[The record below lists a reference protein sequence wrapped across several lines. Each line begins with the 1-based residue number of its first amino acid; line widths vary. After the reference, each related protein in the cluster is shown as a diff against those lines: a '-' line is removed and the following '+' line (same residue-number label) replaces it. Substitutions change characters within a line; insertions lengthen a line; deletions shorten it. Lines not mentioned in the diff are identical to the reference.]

1 MKTRIISTLA
11 LMAGV
16 LLSGCTREDMPEGGA
31 PGDGNRVVF
40 TLAGITPQQQNG
52 RTRAAGDSGAAK
64 PDASAATDAE
74 KKVTSLLAAAY
85 EKQPSG
91 GMGFYRAFDVTVTD
105 DGCSFD
111 IAKDGRFDLYLVANA
126 DPTLE
131 GAVKAL
137 GAGSPVTDLEELLVE
152 QAPDA
157 DNAFVMTTPEVLK
170 IISYSGEVADCGE
183 VSLRRLSMRID
194 LLNKAEGLT
203 ITKVT
208 FRNRAVKSRLFT
220 PNAML
225 AEPGAVEDK
234 EYPDLN
240 LVGSFD
246 VPAEYKSKIYGYEN
260 LSRRGEATVPTL
272 DIEYTYLDQPYT
284 HTVEFLDR
292 NDPEGLAPLALKRN
306 YLYRITVGRKVEP
319 EFGIEVVDWT
329 NEKSFNVDDITFQA
343 EMNAKLAI
351 NHFAGANVKT
361 IDEAQG
367 TVAFTT
373 ADPNNTSAYV
383 AWNEKWATAVYYN
396 ETDGTYYRVPTRDEM
411 YLLFPDETNHVRF
424 DEAMDGTSEI
434 TETLPEKLFG
444 SKETNGGE
452 GKSWFKNAAVA
463 VTSRADQ
470 PAYPIVYAI
479 RFKGTAQCA
488 AYRYENK
495 NSGDAANGELEIRI
509 KALQANS
516 LLTIGEVADEAYWG
530 NPADGDTDA
539 ENQLVY
545 HIAATG
551 YKQPDSE
558 EITRLGINSFL
569 WTSTETDESNACDA
583 GHNAEIMQLVSSCLK
598 SSAGPLRLVKAS
610 AEEVAEA
617 DQARRNAALK
627 VNMFTPFNAKSV
639 DLGTK
644 KINSF
649 FDKLTVS
656 ADDCP
661 TDSYFTYTEL
671 KDAGLT
677 AADAVLTDGEGNEYR
692 LPTEGELNL
701 LLPMWTEEADRAT
714 VNKEKDGMYYPYWND
729 NSSTNTFP
737 YVTVETPFT
746 ETIYLK
752 NGTDNLPDETH
763 PADPEYTLK
772 GESQLKV
779 GTQTEQIAYPADLV
793 TNVYNIRPVYGLRFK
808 GTNQY
813 AAYRWETCKIASD
826 PLERYLSIRIKA
838 LHPQDN
844 ATTIDDV
851 ADETFWQDG
860 FIEFQ
865 FPASGYYSPEN
876 AGNPTPENITHR
888 GVYGY
893 CWVSSLWT
901 GDSDS
906 GARFLGFYLND
917 AHVGHSVPGSRFP
930 LRLVKVSE

>member
-1 MKTRIISTLA
+1 MQQGDDR
-11 LMAGV
+11 
-16 LLSGCTREDMPEGGA
+16 SGRYGRQPYSHH
-31 PGDGNRVVF
+31 F
-40 TLAGITPQQQNG
+40 TLATPG
-52 RTRAAGDSGAAK
+52 SEGVIYPRSATRATHDAAEYAVRQLTLLVY
-64 PDASAATDAE
+64 DATD
-74 KKVTSLLAAAY
+74 TS
-85 EKQPSG
+85 
-91 GMGFYRAFDVTVTD
+91 
-105 DGCSFD
+105 
-111 IAKDGRFDLYLVANA
+111 
-126 DPTLE
+126 
-131 GAVKAL
+131 
-137 GAGSPVTDLEELLVE
+137 
-152 QAPDA
+152 APKFLRKHD
-157 DNAFVMTTPEVLK
+157 MT
-170 IISYSGEVADCGE
+170 S
-183 VSLRRLSMRID
+183 
-194 LLNKAEGLT
+194 
-203 ITKVT
+203 
-208 FRNRAVKSRLFT
+208 
-220 PNAML
+220 
-225 AEPGAVEDK
+225 
-234 EYPDLN
+234 
-240 LVGSFD
+240 
-246 VPAEYKSKIYGYEN
+246 
-260 LSRRGEATVPTL
+260 
-272 DIEYTYLDQPYT
+272 
-284 HTVEFLDR
+284 
-292 NDPEGLAPLALKRN
+292 
-306 YLYRITVGRKVEP
+306 
-319 EFGIEVVDWT
+319 
-329 NEKSFNVDDITFQA
+329 DITLYDNGNGTYTFSLEA
-343 EMNAKLAI
+343 PISDMNAKRKFVFVV
-351 NHFAGANVKT
+351 N
-361 IDEAQG
+361 D
-367 TVAFTT
+367 
-373 ADPNNTSAYV
+373 D
-383 AWNEKWATAVYYN
+383 
-396 ETDGTYYRVPTRDEM
+396 
-411 YLLFPDETNHVRF
+411 
-424 DEAMDGTSEI
+424 
-434 TETLPEKLFG
+434 
-444 SKETNGGE
+444 
-452 GKSWFKNAAVA
+452 AAVA
-463 VTSRADQ
+463 ATAAGSAEADLHE
-470 PAYPIVYAI
+470 
-479 RFKGTAQCA
+479 TAA
-488 AYRYENK
+488 TV
-495 NSGDAANGELEIRI
+495 EL
-509 KALQANS
+509 
-516 LLTIGEVADEAYWG
+516 
-530 NPADGDTDA
+530 ADGDTADK
-539 ENQLVY
+539 L
-545 HIAATG
+545 
-551 YKQPDSE
+551 
-558 EITRLGINSFL
+558 
-569 WTSTETDESNACDA
+569 
-583 GHNAEIMQLVSSCLK
+583 
-598 SSAGPLRLVKAS
+598 
-610 AEEVAEA
+610 AEA
-617 DQARRNAALK
+617 DAGIAMSGTATADGQNEVITIVPGVKCEVKLTRIVARVDVQNNTPNMTLESAVLVGAATRGYLFAQAPLSAPVADRIVLGSNATVDLTEEHPALKPGEVFAPKTFRKTFYAYERPNTAGDYAAVRITYRVNDSKGTVEVPFIRTEAGGAQTPVDIERNHLYTVVLGNGKPVTTNEVQFTFKVEDWNTVEMPEEIGPGDPLDPKSQQKLNAALK

>member
-1 MKTRIISTLA
+1 MKTRFITALFAAASLLA
-11 LMAGV
+11 
-16 LLSGCTREDMPEGGA
+16 GCSKETTG
-31 PGDGNRVVF
+31 PGDTDDSRIPITF
-40 TLAGITPQQQNG
+40 TLATPG
-52 RTRAAGDSGAAK
+52 SEGVIYPRSATRATHDAAEYAVRQLTLLVY
-64 PDASAATDAE
+64 DATD
-74 KKVTSLLAAAY
+74 TS
-85 EKQPSG
+85 
-91 GMGFYRAFDVTVTD
+91 
-105 DGCSFD
+105 
-111 IAKDGRFDLYLVANA
+111 
-126 DPTLE
+126 
-131 GAVKAL
+131 
-137 GAGSPVTDLEELLVE
+137 
-152 QAPDA
+152 APKFLRKHD
-157 DNAFVMTTPEVLK
+157 MT
-170 IISYSGEVADCGE
+170 S
-183 VSLRRLSMRID
+183 
-194 LLNKAEGLT
+194 
-203 ITKVT
+203 
-208 FRNRAVKSRLFT
+208 
-220 PNAML
+220 
-225 AEPGAVEDK
+225 
-234 EYPDLN
+234 
-240 LVGSFD
+240 
-246 VPAEYKSKIYGYEN
+246 
-260 LSRRGEATVPTL
+260 
-272 DIEYTYLDQPYT
+272 
-284 HTVEFLDR
+284 
-292 NDPEGLAPLALKRN
+292 
-306 YLYRITVGRKVEP
+306 
-319 EFGIEVVDWT
+319 
-329 NEKSFNVDDITFQA
+329 DITLYDNGNGTYTFSLEA
-343 EMNAKLAI
+343 PISDMNAKRKFVFVV
-351 NHFAGANVKT
+351 N
-361 IDEAQG
+361 D
-367 TVAFTT
+367 
-373 ADPNNTSAYV
+373 D
-383 AWNEKWATAVYYN
+383 
-396 ETDGTYYRVPTRDEM
+396 
-411 YLLFPDETNHVRF
+411 
-424 DEAMDGTSEI
+424 
-434 TETLPEKLFG
+434 
-444 SKETNGGE
+444 
-452 GKSWFKNAAVA
+452 AAVA
-463 VTSRADQ
+463 ATAAGSAEADLHE
-470 PAYPIVYAI
+470 
-479 RFKGTAQCA
+479 TAA
-488 AYRYENK
+488 TV
-495 NSGDAANGELEIRI
+495 EL
-509 KALQANS
+509 
-516 LLTIGEVADEAYWG
+516 
-530 NPADGDTDA
+530 ADGDTADK
-539 ENQLVY
+539 L
-545 HIAATG
+545 
-551 YKQPDSE
+551 
-558 EITRLGINSFL
+558 
-569 WTSTETDESNACDA
+569 
-583 GHNAEIMQLVSSCLK
+583 
-598 SSAGPLRLVKAS
+598 
-610 AEEVAEA
+610 AEA
-617 DQARRNAALK
+617 DAGIAMSGTATADGQNEVITIVPGVKCEVKLTRIVARVDVQNNTPNMTLESAVLVGAATRGYLFAQAPLSAPVADRIVLGSNATVDLTEEHPALKPGEVFAPKTFRKTFYAYERPNTAGDYAAVRITYRVNDSKGTVEVPFIRTEAGGAQTPVDIERNHLYTVVLGNGKPVTTNEVQFTFKVEDWNTVEMPEEIGPGDPLDPKSQQKLNAALK
-627 VNMFTPFNAKSV
+627 VNMFTTFNAKSV

>member
-1 MKTRIISTLA
+1 MKTRFITALFAAASLLA
-11 LMAGV
+11 
-16 LLSGCTREDMPEGGA
+16 GCSKETTD
-31 PGDGNRVVF
+31 PGDTDDSRIPITF
-40 TLAGITPQQQNG
+40 TLATPG
-52 RTRAAGDSGAAK
+52 SEGVIYPRSATRATHDAAEYAVRQLTLLVY
-64 PDASAATDAE
+64 DATD
-74 KKVTSLLAAAY
+74 TS
-85 EKQPSG
+85 
-91 GMGFYRAFDVTVTD
+91 
-105 DGCSFD
+105 
-111 IAKDGRFDLYLVANA
+111 
-126 DPTLE
+126 
-131 GAVKAL
+131 
-137 GAGSPVTDLEELLVE
+137 
-152 QAPDA
+152 APKFLRKHD
-157 DNAFVMTTPEVLK
+157 MT
-170 IISYSGEVADCGE
+170 S
-183 VSLRRLSMRID
+183 
-194 LLNKAEGLT
+194 
-203 ITKVT
+203 
-208 FRNRAVKSRLFT
+208 
-220 PNAML
+220 
-225 AEPGAVEDK
+225 
-234 EYPDLN
+234 
-240 LVGSFD
+240 
-246 VPAEYKSKIYGYEN
+246 
-260 LSRRGEATVPTL
+260 
-272 DIEYTYLDQPYT
+272 
-284 HTVEFLDR
+284 
-292 NDPEGLAPLALKRN
+292 
-306 YLYRITVGRKVEP
+306 
-319 EFGIEVVDWT
+319 
-329 NEKSFNVDDITFQA
+329 DITLYDNGNGTYTFSLEA
-343 EMNAKLAI
+343 PISDMNAKRKFVFVV
-351 NHFAGANVKT
+351 N
-361 IDEAQG
+361 D
-367 TVAFTT
+367 
-373 ADPNNTSAYV
+373 D
-383 AWNEKWATAVYYN
+383 
-396 ETDGTYYRVPTRDEM
+396 
-411 YLLFPDETNHVRF
+411 
-424 DEAMDGTSEI
+424 
-434 TETLPEKLFG
+434 
-444 SKETNGGE
+444 
-452 GKSWFKNAAVA
+452 AAVA
-463 VTSRADQ
+463 ATAAGSAEADLHE
-470 PAYPIVYAI
+470 
-479 RFKGTAQCA
+479 TAA
-488 AYRYENK
+488 TV
-495 NSGDAANGELEIRI
+495 EL
-509 KALQANS
+509 
-516 LLTIGEVADEAYWG
+516 
-530 NPADGDTDA
+530 ADGDTADK
-539 ENQLVY
+539 L
-545 HIAATG
+545 
-551 YKQPDSE
+551 
-558 EITRLGINSFL
+558 
-569 WTSTETDESNACDA
+569 
-583 GHNAEIMQLVSSCLK
+583 
-598 SSAGPLRLVKAS
+598 
-610 AEEVAEA
+610 AEA
-617 DQARRNAALK
+617 DAGIAMSGTATADGQNEVITIVPGVKCEVKLTRIVARVDVQNNTPNMTLESAVLVGAATRGYLFAQAPLSAPVADRIVLGSNATVDLTEEHPALKPGEVFAPKTFRKTFYAYERPNTAGDYAAVRITYRVNDSKGTVEVPFIRTEAGGAQTPVDIERNHLYTVVLGNGKPVTTNEVQFTFKVEDWNTVEMPEEIGPGDPLDPKSQQKLNAALK

>member
-1 MKTRIISTLA
+1 MKTRFITALFAAASLLA
-11 LMAGV
+11 
-16 LLSGCTREDMPEGGA
+16 GCSKETTG
-31 PGDGNRVVF
+31 PGDTDDSRIPITF
-40 TLAGITPQQQNG
+40 TLATPG
-52 RTRAAGDSGAAK
+52 SEGVIYPRSATRATHDAAEYAVRQLTLLVY
-64 PDASAATDAE
+64 DATD
-74 KKVTSLLAAAY
+74 TS
-85 EKQPSG
+85 
-91 GMGFYRAFDVTVTD
+91 
-105 DGCSFD
+105 
-111 IAKDGRFDLYLVANA
+111 
-126 DPTLE
+126 
-131 GAVKAL
+131 
-137 GAGSPVTDLEELLVE
+137 
-152 QAPDA
+152 APKFLRKHD
-157 DNAFVMTTPEVLK
+157 MT
-170 IISYSGEVADCGE
+170 S
-183 VSLRRLSMRID
+183 
-194 LLNKAEGLT
+194 
-203 ITKVT
+203 
-208 FRNRAVKSRLFT
+208 
-220 PNAML
+220 
-225 AEPGAVEDK
+225 
-234 EYPDLN
+234 
-240 LVGSFD
+240 
-246 VPAEYKSKIYGYEN
+246 
-260 LSRRGEATVPTL
+260 
-272 DIEYTYLDQPYT
+272 
-284 HTVEFLDR
+284 
-292 NDPEGLAPLALKRN
+292 
-306 YLYRITVGRKVEP
+306 
-319 EFGIEVVDWT
+319 
-329 NEKSFNVDDITFQA
+329 DITLYDNGNGTYTFSLEA
-343 EMNAKLAI
+343 PISDMNAKRKFVFVV
-351 NHFAGANVKT
+351 N
-361 IDEAQG
+361 D
-367 TVAFTT
+367 
-373 ADPNNTSAYV
+373 D
-383 AWNEKWATAVYYN
+383 
-396 ETDGTYYRVPTRDEM
+396 
-411 YLLFPDETNHVRF
+411 
-424 DEAMDGTSEI
+424 
-434 TETLPEKLFG
+434 
-444 SKETNGGE
+444 
-452 GKSWFKNAAVA
+452 AAVA
-463 VTSRADQ
+463 ATAAGSAEADLHE
-470 PAYPIVYAI
+470 
-479 RFKGTAQCA
+479 TAA
-488 AYRYENK
+488 TV
-495 NSGDAANGELEIRI
+495 EL
-509 KALQANS
+509 
-516 LLTIGEVADEAYWG
+516 
-530 NPADGDTDA
+530 ADGDTADK
-539 ENQLVY
+539 L
-545 HIAATG
+545 
-551 YKQPDSE
+551 
-558 EITRLGINSFL
+558 
-569 WTSTETDESNACDA
+569 
-583 GHNAEIMQLVSSCLK
+583 
-598 SSAGPLRLVKAS
+598 
-610 AEEVAEA
+610 AEA
-617 DQARRNAALK
+617 DAGIAMSGTATADGQNEVITIVPGVKCEVKLTRIVARVDVQNNTPNMTLESAVLVGAATRGYLFAQAPLSAPVADRIVLGSNATVDLTEEHPALKPGEVFAPKTFRKTFYAYERPNTAGDYAAVRITYRVNDSKGTVEVPFIRTEAGGAQTPVDIERNHLYTVVLGNGKPVTTNEVQFTFKVEDWNTVEMPEEIGPGDPLDPKSQQKLNAALK

-661 TDSYFTYTEL
+661 TDSYFTYTVL

>member
-1 MKTRIISTLA
+1 MKTRFITALFAAASLLA
-11 LMAGV
+11 
-16 LLSGCTREDMPEGGA
+16 GCSKETTG
-31 PGDGNRVVF
+31 PGDTDDSRIPITF
-40 TLAGITPQQQNG
+40 TLATPG
-52 RTRAAGDSGAAK
+52 SEGVIYPRSATRATHDAAEYAVRQLTLLVY
-64 PDASAATDAE
+64 DATD
-74 KKVTSLLAAAY
+74 TS
-85 EKQPSG
+85 
-91 GMGFYRAFDVTVTD
+91 
-105 DGCSFD
+105 
-111 IAKDGRFDLYLVANA
+111 
-126 DPTLE
+126 
-131 GAVKAL
+131 
-137 GAGSPVTDLEELLVE
+137 
-152 QAPDA
+152 APKFLRKHD
-157 DNAFVMTTPEVLK
+157 MT
-170 IISYSGEVADCGE
+170 S
-183 VSLRRLSMRID
+183 
-194 LLNKAEGLT
+194 
-203 ITKVT
+203 
-208 FRNRAVKSRLFT
+208 
-220 PNAML
+220 
-225 AEPGAVEDK
+225 
-234 EYPDLN
+234 
-240 LVGSFD
+240 
-246 VPAEYKSKIYGYEN
+246 
-260 LSRRGEATVPTL
+260 
-272 DIEYTYLDQPYT
+272 
-284 HTVEFLDR
+284 
-292 NDPEGLAPLALKRN
+292 
-306 YLYRITVGRKVEP
+306 
-319 EFGIEVVDWT
+319 
-329 NEKSFNVDDITFQA
+329 DITLYDNGNGTYTFSLEA
-343 EMNAKLAI
+343 PISDMNAKRKFVFVV
-351 NHFAGANVKT
+351 N
-361 IDEAQG
+361 D
-367 TVAFTT
+367 
-373 ADPNNTSAYV
+373 D
-383 AWNEKWATAVYYN
+383 
-396 ETDGTYYRVPTRDEM
+396 
-411 YLLFPDETNHVRF
+411 
-424 DEAMDGTSEI
+424 
-434 TETLPEKLFG
+434 
-444 SKETNGGE
+444 
-452 GKSWFKNAAVA
+452 AAVA
-463 VTSRADQ
+463 ATAAGSAEADLHE
-470 PAYPIVYAI
+470 
-479 RFKGTAQCA
+479 TAA
-488 AYRYENK
+488 TV
-495 NSGDAANGELEIRI
+495 EL
-509 KALQANS
+509 
-516 LLTIGEVADEAYWG
+516 
-530 NPADGDTDA
+530 ADGDTADK
-539 ENQLVY
+539 L
-545 HIAATG
+545 
-551 YKQPDSE
+551 
-558 EITRLGINSFL
+558 
-569 WTSTETDESNACDA
+569 
-583 GHNAEIMQLVSSCLK
+583 
-598 SSAGPLRLVKAS
+598 
-610 AEEVAEA
+610 AEA
-617 DQARRNAALK
+617 DAGIAMSGTATADGQNEVITIVPGVKCEVKLTRIVARVDVQNNTPNMTLESAVLVGAATRGYLFAQAPLSAPVADRIVLGSNATVDLTEEHPALKPGEVFAPKTFRKTFYAYERPNTAGDYAAVRITYRVNDSKGTVEVPFIRTEVGGAQTPVDIERNHLYTVVLGNGKPVTTNEVQFTFKVEDWNTVEMPEEIGPGDPLDPESQQKLNAALK

-677 AADAVLTDGEGNEYR
+677 AADAVLTDGEGNQYR

>member
-1 MKTRIISTLA
+1 MKTRFITALFAAASLLA
-11 LMAGV
+11 
-16 LLSGCTREDMPEGGA
+16 GCSKETTG
-31 PGDGNRVVF
+31 PGDTDDSRIPITF
-40 TLAGITPQQQNG
+40 TLATPG
-52 RTRAAGDSGAAK
+52 SEGVIYPRSATRATHDAAEYAVRQLTLLVY
-64 PDASAATDAE
+64 DATD
-74 KKVTSLLAAAY
+74 TS
-85 EKQPSG
+85 
-91 GMGFYRAFDVTVTD
+91 
-105 DGCSFD
+105 
-111 IAKDGRFDLYLVANA
+111 
-126 DPTLE
+126 
-131 GAVKAL
+131 
-137 GAGSPVTDLEELLVE
+137 
-152 QAPDA
+152 APKFLRKHD
-157 DNAFVMTTPEVLK
+157 MT
-170 IISYSGEVADCGE
+170 S
-183 VSLRRLSMRID
+183 
-194 LLNKAEGLT
+194 
-203 ITKVT
+203 
-208 FRNRAVKSRLFT
+208 
-220 PNAML
+220 
-225 AEPGAVEDK
+225 
-234 EYPDLN
+234 
-240 LVGSFD
+240 
-246 VPAEYKSKIYGYEN
+246 
-260 LSRRGEATVPTL
+260 
-272 DIEYTYLDQPYT
+272 
-284 HTVEFLDR
+284 
-292 NDPEGLAPLALKRN
+292 
-306 YLYRITVGRKVEP
+306 
-319 EFGIEVVDWT
+319 
-329 NEKSFNVDDITFQA
+329 DITLYDNGNGTYTFSLEA
-343 EMNAKLAI
+343 PISDMNAKRKFVFVV
-351 NHFAGANVKT
+351 N
-361 IDEAQG
+361 D
-367 TVAFTT
+367 
-373 ADPNNTSAYV
+373 D
-383 AWNEKWATAVYYN
+383 
-396 ETDGTYYRVPTRDEM
+396 
-411 YLLFPDETNHVRF
+411 
-424 DEAMDGTSEI
+424 
-434 TETLPEKLFG
+434 
-444 SKETNGGE
+444 
-452 GKSWFKNAAVA
+452 AAVA
-463 VTSRADQ
+463 ATAAGSAEADLHE
-470 PAYPIVYAI
+470 
-479 RFKGTAQCA
+479 TAA
-488 AYRYENK
+488 TV
-495 NSGDAANGELEIRI
+495 EL
-509 KALQANS
+509 
-516 LLTIGEVADEAYWG
+516 
-530 NPADGDTDA
+530 ADGDTADK
-539 ENQLVY
+539 L
-545 HIAATG
+545 
-551 YKQPDSE
+551 
-558 EITRLGINSFL
+558 
-569 WTSTETDESNACDA
+569 
-583 GHNAEIMQLVSSCLK
+583 
-598 SSAGPLRLVKAS
+598 
-610 AEEVAEA
+610 AEA
-617 DQARRNAALK
+617 DAGIAMSGTATADGQNEVITIVPGVKCEVKLTRIVARVDVQNNTPNMTLESAVLVGAATRGYLFAQAPLSAPVADRIVLGSNATVDLTEEHPALKPGEVFAPKTFRKTFYAYERPNTAGDYAAVRITYRVNDSKGTVEVPFIRTEAGGAQTPVDIERNHLYTVVLGNGKPVTTNEVQFTFKVEDWNTVEMPEEIGPGDPLDPKSQQKLNAALK

-888 GVYGY
+888 GGYGY

>member
-1 MKTRIISTLA
+1 MKTRFITALFAAASLLA
-11 LMAGV
+11 
-16 LLSGCTREDMPEGGA
+16 GCSKETTG
-31 PGDGNRVVF
+31 PGDTDDSRIPITF
-40 TLAGITPQQQNG
+40 TLATPG
-52 RTRAAGDSGAAK
+52 SEGVIYPRSATRATHDAAEYAVRQLTLLVY
-64 PDASAATDAE
+64 DATD
-74 KKVTSLLAAAY
+74 TS
-85 EKQPSG
+85 
-91 GMGFYRAFDVTVTD
+91 
-105 DGCSFD
+105 
-111 IAKDGRFDLYLVANA
+111 
-126 DPTLE
+126 
-131 GAVKAL
+131 
-137 GAGSPVTDLEELLVE
+137 
-152 QAPDA
+152 APKFLRKHD
-157 DNAFVMTTPEVLK
+157 MT
-170 IISYSGEVADCGE
+170 S
-183 VSLRRLSMRID
+183 
-194 LLNKAEGLT
+194 
-203 ITKVT
+203 
-208 FRNRAVKSRLFT
+208 
-220 PNAML
+220 
-225 AEPGAVEDK
+225 
-234 EYPDLN
+234 
-240 LVGSFD
+240 
-246 VPAEYKSKIYGYEN
+246 
-260 LSRRGEATVPTL
+260 
-272 DIEYTYLDQPYT
+272 
-284 HTVEFLDR
+284 
-292 NDPEGLAPLALKRN
+292 
-306 YLYRITVGRKVEP
+306 
-319 EFGIEVVDWT
+319 
-329 NEKSFNVDDITFQA
+329 DITLYDNGNGTYTFSLEA
-343 EMNAKLAI
+343 PISDMNAKRKFVFVV
-351 NHFAGANVKT
+351 N
-361 IDEAQG
+361 D
-367 TVAFTT
+367 
-373 ADPNNTSAYV
+373 D
-383 AWNEKWATAVYYN
+383 
-396 ETDGTYYRVPTRDEM
+396 
-411 YLLFPDETNHVRF
+411 
-424 DEAMDGTSEI
+424 
-434 TETLPEKLFG
+434 
-444 SKETNGGE
+444 
-452 GKSWFKNAAVA
+452 AAVA
-463 VTSRADQ
+463 ATAAGSAEADLHE
-470 PAYPIVYAI
+470 
-479 RFKGTAQCA
+479 TAA
-488 AYRYENK
+488 TV
-495 NSGDAANGELEIRI
+495 EL
-509 KALQANS
+509 
-516 LLTIGEVADEAYWG
+516 
-530 NPADGDTDA
+530 ADGDTADK
-539 ENQLVY
+539 L
-545 HIAATG
+545 
-551 YKQPDSE
+551 
-558 EITRLGINSFL
+558 
-569 WTSTETDESNACDA
+569 
-583 GHNAEIMQLVSSCLK
+583 
-598 SSAGPLRLVKAS
+598 
-610 AEEVAEA
+610 AEA
-617 DQARRNAALK
+617 DAGIAMSGTATADGQNEVITIVPGVKCEVKLTRIVARVDVQNNTPNMTLESAVLVGAATRGYLFAQAPLSAPVADRIVLGSNATVDLTEEHPALKPGEVFAPKTFRKTFYAYERPNTAGDYAAVRITYRVNDSKGTVEVPFIRTEAGGAQTPVDIERNHLYTVVLGNGKPVTTNEVQFTFKVEDWNTVEMPEEIGPGDPLDPKSQQKLNAALK

-779 GTQTEQIAYPADLV
+779 GTQTEQIAYPADLE

>member
-1 MKTRIISTLA
+1 MKTRFITALFAAASLLA
-11 LMAGV
+11 
-16 LLSGCTREDMPEGGA
+16 GCSKETTG
-31 PGDGNRVVF
+31 PGDTDDSRIPITF
-40 TLAGITPQQQNG
+40 TLATPG
-52 RTRAAGDSGAAK
+52 SEGVIYPRSATRATHDAAEYAVRQLTLLVY
-64 PDASAATDAE
+64 DATD
-74 KKVTSLLAAAY
+74 TS
-85 EKQPSG
+85 
-91 GMGFYRAFDVTVTD
+91 
-105 DGCSFD
+105 
-111 IAKDGRFDLYLVANA
+111 
-126 DPTLE
+126 
-131 GAVKAL
+131 
-137 GAGSPVTDLEELLVE
+137 
-152 QAPDA
+152 APKFLRKHD
-157 DNAFVMTTPEVLK
+157 MT
-170 IISYSGEVADCGE
+170 S
-183 VSLRRLSMRID
+183 
-194 LLNKAEGLT
+194 
-203 ITKVT
+203 
-208 FRNRAVKSRLFT
+208 
-220 PNAML
+220 
-225 AEPGAVEDK
+225 
-234 EYPDLN
+234 
-240 LVGSFD
+240 
-246 VPAEYKSKIYGYEN
+246 
-260 LSRRGEATVPTL
+260 
-272 DIEYTYLDQPYT
+272 
-284 HTVEFLDR
+284 
-292 NDPEGLAPLALKRN
+292 
-306 YLYRITVGRKVEP
+306 
-319 EFGIEVVDWT
+319 
-329 NEKSFNVDDITFQA
+329 DITLYDNGNGTYTFSLEA
-343 EMNAKLAI
+343 PISDMNAKRKFVFVV
-351 NHFAGANVKT
+351 N
-361 IDEAQG
+361 D
-367 TVAFTT
+367 
-373 ADPNNTSAYV
+373 D
-383 AWNEKWATAVYYN
+383 
-396 ETDGTYYRVPTRDEM
+396 
-411 YLLFPDETNHVRF
+411 
-424 DEAMDGTSEI
+424 
-434 TETLPEKLFG
+434 
-444 SKETNGGE
+444 
-452 GKSWFKNAAVA
+452 AAVA
-463 VTSRADQ
+463 ATAAGSAEADLHE
-470 PAYPIVYAI
+470 
-479 RFKGTAQCA
+479 TAA
-488 AYRYENK
+488 TV
-495 NSGDAANGELEIRI
+495 EL
-509 KALQANS
+509 
-516 LLTIGEVADEAYWG
+516 
-530 NPADGDTDA
+530 ADGDTADK
-539 ENQLVY
+539 L
-545 HIAATG
+545 
-551 YKQPDSE
+551 
-558 EITRLGINSFL
+558 
-569 WTSTETDESNACDA
+569 
-583 GHNAEIMQLVSSCLK
+583 
-598 SSAGPLRLVKAS
+598 
-610 AEEVAEA
+610 AEA
-617 DQARRNAALK
+617 DAGIAMSGTATADGQNEVITIVPGVKCEVKLTRIVARVDVQNNTPNMTLESAVLVGAATRGYLFAQAPLSAPVADRIVLGSNATVDRTEEHPALKPGEVFAPKTFRKTFYAYERPNTAGDYAAVRITYRVNDSKGTVEVPFIRTEAGGAQTPVDIERNHLYTVVLGNGKPVTTNEVQFTFKVEDWNTVEMPEEIGPGDPLDPKSQQKLNAALK

>member
-1 MKTRIISTLA
+1 MKTRFITALFAAASLLA
-11 LMAGV
+11 
-16 LLSGCTREDMPEGGA
+16 GCSKETTG
-31 PGDGNRVVF
+31 PGDTDDSRIPITF
-40 TLAGITPQQQNG
+40 TLATPG
-52 RTRAAGDSGAAK
+52 SEGVIYPRSATRATHDAAEYAVRQLTLLVY
-64 PDASAATDAE
+64 DATD
-74 KKVTSLLAAAY
+74 TS
-85 EKQPSG
+85 
-91 GMGFYRAFDVTVTD
+91 
-105 DGCSFD
+105 
-111 IAKDGRFDLYLVANA
+111 
-126 DPTLE
+126 
-131 GAVKAL
+131 
-137 GAGSPVTDLEELLVE
+137 
-152 QAPDA
+152 APKFLRKHD
-157 DNAFVMTTPEVLK
+157 MT
-170 IISYSGEVADCGE
+170 S
-183 VSLRRLSMRID
+183 
-194 LLNKAEGLT
+194 
-203 ITKVT
+203 
-208 FRNRAVKSRLFT
+208 
-220 PNAML
+220 
-225 AEPGAVEDK
+225 
-234 EYPDLN
+234 
-240 LVGSFD
+240 
-246 VPAEYKSKIYGYEN
+246 
-260 LSRRGEATVPTL
+260 
-272 DIEYTYLDQPYT
+272 
-284 HTVEFLDR
+284 
-292 NDPEGLAPLALKRN
+292 
-306 YLYRITVGRKVEP
+306 
-319 EFGIEVVDWT
+319 
-329 NEKSFNVDDITFQA
+329 DITLYDNGNGTYTFSLEA
-343 EMNAKLAI
+343 PISDMNAKRKFVFVV
-351 NHFAGANVKT
+351 N
-361 IDEAQG
+361 D
-367 TVAFTT
+367 
-373 ADPNNTSAYV
+373 D
-383 AWNEKWATAVYYN
+383 
-396 ETDGTYYRVPTRDEM
+396 
-411 YLLFPDETNHVRF
+411 
-424 DEAMDGTSEI
+424 
-434 TETLPEKLFG
+434 
-444 SKETNGGE
+444 
-452 GKSWFKNAAVA
+452 AAVA
-463 VTSRADQ
+463 A
-470 PAYPIVYAI
+470 
-479 RFKGTAQCA
+479 TAA
-488 AYRYENK
+488 G
-495 NSGDAANGELEIRI
+495 SGEGDLHQTAPRVEL
-509 KALQANS
+509 
-516 LLTIGEVADEAYWG
+516 
-530 NPADGDTDA
+530 ADGDTADK
-539 ENQLVY
+539 L
-545 HIAATG
+545 
-551 YKQPDSE
+551 
-558 EITRLGINSFL
+558 
-569 WTSTETDESNACDA
+569 
-583 GHNAEIMQLVSSCLK
+583 
-598 SSAGPLRLVKAS
+598 
-610 AEEVAEA
+610 AEA
-617 DQARRNAALK
+617 DAGIAMSGTATADGQNQVITIVPGVKCEVKLTRIVARVDVQNNTPNMTLESAVLVGAATRGYLFAQAPLSAPVADRIVLGSNATVDLTEEHPALKPGEVFTPKTFRKTFYAYERPNTAGDYAAVRITYRVNDSKGTVEVPFIRTEVGGAQTPVDIERNHLYTVVLGNGKPVTTNEVQFTFKVEDWNTVEMPEEIGPGDPLDPESQQKLNAALK

-639 DLGTK
+639 DLGAK

-649 FDKLTVS
+649 FDELAVS

-677 AADAVLTDGEGNEYR
+677 AADAVLTDGEGNQYR

-752 NGTDNLPDETH
+752 NGMDNLPDETH

>member
-1 MKTRIISTLA
+1 MKTRFITALFAAASLLA
-11 LMAGV
+11 
-16 LLSGCTREDMPEGGA
+16 GCSKETTG
-31 PGDGNRVVF
+31 PGDTDDSRIPITF
-40 TLAGITPQQQNG
+40 TLATPG
-52 RTRAAGDSGAAK
+52 SEGVIYPRSATRATHDAAEYAVRQLTLLVY
-64 PDASAATDAE
+64 DATD
-74 KKVTSLLAAAY
+74 TS
-85 EKQPSG
+85 
-91 GMGFYRAFDVTVTD
+91 
-105 DGCSFD
+105 
-111 IAKDGRFDLYLVANA
+111 
-126 DPTLE
+126 
-131 GAVKAL
+131 
-137 GAGSPVTDLEELLVE
+137 
-152 QAPDA
+152 APKFLRKHD
-157 DNAFVMTTPEVLK
+157 MT
-170 IISYSGEVADCGE
+170 S
-183 VSLRRLSMRID
+183 
-194 LLNKAEGLT
+194 
-203 ITKVT
+203 
-208 FRNRAVKSRLFT
+208 
-220 PNAML
+220 
-225 AEPGAVEDK
+225 
-234 EYPDLN
+234 
-240 LVGSFD
+240 
-246 VPAEYKSKIYGYEN
+246 
-260 LSRRGEATVPTL
+260 
-272 DIEYTYLDQPYT
+272 
-284 HTVEFLDR
+284 
-292 NDPEGLAPLALKRN
+292 
-306 YLYRITVGRKVEP
+306 
-319 EFGIEVVDWT
+319 
-329 NEKSFNVDDITFQA
+329 DITLYDNGNGTYTFSLEA
-343 EMNAKLAI
+343 PISDMNAKRKFVFVV
-351 NHFAGANVKT
+351 N
-361 IDEAQG
+361 D
-367 TVAFTT
+367 
-373 ADPNNTSAYV
+373 D
-383 AWNEKWATAVYYN
+383 
-396 ETDGTYYRVPTRDEM
+396 
-411 YLLFPDETNHVRF
+411 
-424 DEAMDGTSEI
+424 
-434 TETLPEKLFG
+434 
-444 SKETNGGE
+444 
-452 GKSWFKNAAVA
+452 AAVA
-463 VTSRADQ
+463 ATAAGSAEADLHE
-470 PAYPIVYAI
+470 
-479 RFKGTAQCA
+479 TAA
-488 AYRYENK
+488 TV
-495 NSGDAANGELEIRI
+495 EL
-509 KALQANS
+509 
-516 LLTIGEVADEAYWG
+516 
-530 NPADGDTDA
+530 ADGDTADK
-539 ENQLVY
+539 L
-545 HIAATG
+545 
-551 YKQPDSE
+551 
-558 EITRLGINSFL
+558 
-569 WTSTETDESNACDA
+569 
-583 GHNAEIMQLVSSCLK
+583 
-598 SSAGPLRLVKAS
+598 
-610 AEEVAEA
+610 AEA
-617 DQARRNAALK
+617 DAGIAMSGTATADGQNEVITIVPGVKCEVKLTRIVARVDVQNNTPNMTLESAVLVGAATRGYLFAQAPLSAPVADRIVLGSNATVDLTEEHPALKPGEVFAPMTFRKTFYAYERPNTAGDYAAVRITYRVNDSKGTVEVPFIRTEAGGAQTPVDIERNHLYTVVLGNGKPVTTNEVQFTFKVEDWNTVEMPEEIGPGDPLDPKSQQKLNAALK

>member
-1 MKTRIISTLA
+1 MKTRFITALFAAASLLA
-11 LMAGV
+11 
-16 LLSGCTREDMPEGGA
+16 GCSKETTG
-31 PGDGNRVVF
+31 PGDTDDSRIPITF
-40 TLAGITPQQQNG
+40 TLATPG
-52 RTRAAGDSGAAK
+52 SEGVIYPRSATRATHDAAE
-64 PDASAATDAE
+64 SAVRQLTLLVYDATD
-74 KKVTSLLAAAY
+74 TS
-85 EKQPSG
+85 
-91 GMGFYRAFDVTVTD
+91 
-105 DGCSFD
+105 
-111 IAKDGRFDLYLVANA
+111 
-126 DPTLE
+126 
-131 GAVKAL
+131 
-137 GAGSPVTDLEELLVE
+137 
-152 QAPDA
+152 APKFLRKHD
-157 DNAFVMTTPEVLK
+157 MT
-170 IISYSGEVADCGE
+170 S
-183 VSLRRLSMRID
+183 
-194 LLNKAEGLT
+194 
-203 ITKVT
+203 
-208 FRNRAVKSRLFT
+208 
-220 PNAML
+220 
-225 AEPGAVEDK
+225 
-234 EYPDLN
+234 
-240 LVGSFD
+240 
-246 VPAEYKSKIYGYEN
+246 
-260 LSRRGEATVPTL
+260 
-272 DIEYTYLDQPYT
+272 
-284 HTVEFLDR
+284 
-292 NDPEGLAPLALKRN
+292 
-306 YLYRITVGRKVEP
+306 
-319 EFGIEVVDWT
+319 
-329 NEKSFNVDDITFQA
+329 DITLYDNGNGTYTFSLEA
-343 EMNAKLAI
+343 PISDMNAKRKFVFVV
-351 NHFAGANVKT
+351 N
-361 IDEAQG
+361 D
-367 TVAFTT
+367 
-373 ADPNNTSAYV
+373 D
-383 AWNEKWATAVYYN
+383 
-396 ETDGTYYRVPTRDEM
+396 
-411 YLLFPDETNHVRF
+411 
-424 DEAMDGTSEI
+424 
-434 TETLPEKLFG
+434 
-444 SKETNGGE
+444 
-452 GKSWFKNAAVA
+452 AAVA
-463 VTSRADQ
+463 ATAAGSAEADLHE
-470 PAYPIVYAI
+470 
-479 RFKGTAQCA
+479 TAA
-488 AYRYENK
+488 TV
-495 NSGDAANGELEIRI
+495 EL
-509 KALQANS
+509 
-516 LLTIGEVADEAYWG
+516 
-530 NPADGDTDA
+530 ADGDPADK
-539 ENQLVY
+539 L
-545 HIAATG
+545 
-551 YKQPDSE
+551 
-558 EITRLGINSFL
+558 
-569 WTSTETDESNACDA
+569 
-583 GHNAEIMQLVSSCLK
+583 
-598 SSAGPLRLVKAS
+598 
-610 AEEVAEA
+610 AEA
-617 DQARRNAALK
+617 DAGIAMSGTATADGQNEVITIVPGVKCEVKLTRIIARVDVQNNTPNMTLESAVLVGAATRGYLFAQAPLSAPVADRIVLGSNATVDLTEEHPALKPGEVFAPKTFRKTFYAYERPNTAGDYAAVRITYRVNDSKGTVEVPFIRTEAGGAQTPVDIERNHLYTVVLGNGKPVTTNEVQFTFKVEDWNTVEMPEEIGPGDPLDPKSQQKLNAALK

>member
-1 MKTRIISTLA
+1 MKTRFITALFAAASLLA
-11 LMAGV
+11 
-16 LLSGCTREDMPEGGA
+16 GCSKETTG
-31 PGDGNRVVF
+31 PGDTDDSRIPITF
-40 TLAGITPQQQNG
+40 TLATPG
-52 RTRAAGDSGAAK
+52 SEGVIYPRSATRATHDAAEYAVRQLTLLVY
-64 PDASAATDAE
+64 DATD
-74 KKVTSLLAAAY
+74 TS
-85 EKQPSG
+85 
-91 GMGFYRAFDVTVTD
+91 
-105 DGCSFD
+105 
-111 IAKDGRFDLYLVANA
+111 
-126 DPTLE
+126 
-131 GAVKAL
+131 
-137 GAGSPVTDLEELLVE
+137 
-152 QAPDA
+152 APKFLRKHD
-157 DNAFVMTTPEVLK
+157 MT
-170 IISYSGEVADCGE
+170 S
-183 VSLRRLSMRID
+183 
-194 LLNKAEGLT
+194 
-203 ITKVT
+203 
-208 FRNRAVKSRLFT
+208 
-220 PNAML
+220 
-225 AEPGAVEDK
+225 
-234 EYPDLN
+234 
-240 LVGSFD
+240 
-246 VPAEYKSKIYGYEN
+246 
-260 LSRRGEATVPTL
+260 
-272 DIEYTYLDQPYT
+272 
-284 HTVEFLDR
+284 
-292 NDPEGLAPLALKRN
+292 
-306 YLYRITVGRKVEP
+306 
-319 EFGIEVVDWT
+319 
-329 NEKSFNVDDITFQA
+329 DITLYDNGNGTYTFSLEA
-343 EMNAKLAI
+343 PISDMNAKRKFVFVV
-351 NHFAGANVKT
+351 N
-361 IDEAQG
+361 D
-367 TVAFTT
+367 
-373 ADPNNTSAYV
+373 D
-383 AWNEKWATAVYYN
+383 
-396 ETDGTYYRVPTRDEM
+396 
-411 YLLFPDETNHVRF
+411 
-424 DEAMDGTSEI
+424 
-434 TETLPEKLFG
+434 
-444 SKETNGGE
+444 
-452 GKSWFKNAAVA
+452 AAVA
-463 VTSRADQ
+463 ATAAGSAEADLHE
-470 PAYPIVYAI
+470 
-479 RFKGTAQCA
+479 TAA
-488 AYRYENK
+488 TV
-495 NSGDAANGELEIRI
+495 EL
-509 KALQANS
+509 
-516 LLTIGEVADEAYWG
+516 
-530 NPADGDTDA
+530 ADGDTADK
-539 ENQLVY
+539 L
-545 HIAATG
+545 
-551 YKQPDSE
+551 
-558 EITRLGINSFL
+558 
-569 WTSTETDESNACDA
+569 
-583 GHNAEIMQLVSSCLK
+583 
-598 SSAGPLRLVKAS
+598 
-610 AEEVAEA
+610 AEA
-617 DQARRNAALK
+617 DAGIAMSGTATADGQNEVITIVPGVKCEVKLTRIVARVDVQNNTPNMTLESAVLVGAATRGYLFAQAPLSAPVADRIVLGSNATVDLTEEHPALKPGEVFAPKTFRKTFYAYERPNTAGDYAAVRITYRVNDSKGTVEVPFIRTEAGGAQTPVDIERNHLYTVVLGNGKPVTTNEVQFTFKVEDWNTVEMPEEIGPGDPLDPKSQQKLNAALK

-893 CWVSSLWT
+893 CWVSSLRT
-901 GDSDS
+901 GDADS
-906 GARFLGFYLND
+906 GARCLGFYLND

>member
-1 MKTRIISTLA
+1 MKTRFITALFAAASLLA
-11 LMAGV
+11 
-16 LLSGCTREDMPEGGA
+16 GCSKETTG
-31 PGDGNRVVF
+31 PGDTDDSRIPITF
-40 TLAGITPQQQNG
+40 TLATPG
-52 RTRAAGDSGAAK
+52 SEGVIYPRSATRATHDAAEYAVRQLTLLVY
-64 PDASAATDAE
+64 DATD
-74 KKVTSLLAAAY
+74 TS
-85 EKQPSG
+85 
-91 GMGFYRAFDVTVTD
+91 
-105 DGCSFD
+105 
-111 IAKDGRFDLYLVANA
+111 
-126 DPTLE
+126 
-131 GAVKAL
+131 
-137 GAGSPVTDLEELLVE
+137 
-152 QAPDA
+152 APKFLRKHD
-157 DNAFVMTTPEVLK
+157 MT
-170 IISYSGEVADCGE
+170 S
-183 VSLRRLSMRID
+183 
-194 LLNKAEGLT
+194 
-203 ITKVT
+203 
-208 FRNRAVKSRLFT
+208 
-220 PNAML
+220 
-225 AEPGAVEDK
+225 
-234 EYPDLN
+234 
-240 LVGSFD
+240 
-246 VPAEYKSKIYGYEN
+246 
-260 LSRRGEATVPTL
+260 
-272 DIEYTYLDQPYT
+272 
-284 HTVEFLDR
+284 
-292 NDPEGLAPLALKRN
+292 
-306 YLYRITVGRKVEP
+306 
-319 EFGIEVVDWT
+319 
-329 NEKSFNVDDITFQA
+329 DITLYDNGNGTYTFSLEA
-343 EMNAKLAI
+343 PISDMNAKRKFVFVV
-351 NHFAGANVKT
+351 N
-361 IDEAQG
+361 D
-367 TVAFTT
+367 
-373 ADPNNTSAYV
+373 D
-383 AWNEKWATAVYYN
+383 
-396 ETDGTYYRVPTRDEM
+396 
-411 YLLFPDETNHVRF
+411 
-424 DEAMDGTSEI
+424 
-434 TETLPEKLFG
+434 
-444 SKETNGGE
+444 
-452 GKSWFKNAAVA
+452 AAVA
-463 VTSRADQ
+463 ATAAGSAEADLHE
-470 PAYPIVYAI
+470 
-479 RFKGTAQCA
+479 TAA
-488 AYRYENK
+488 TV
-495 NSGDAANGELEIRI
+495 EL
-509 KALQANS
+509 
-516 LLTIGEVADEAYWG
+516 
-530 NPADGDTDA
+530 ADGDTADK
-539 ENQLVY
+539 L
-545 HIAATG
+545 
-551 YKQPDSE
+551 
-558 EITRLGINSFL
+558 
-569 WTSTETDESNACDA
+569 
-583 GHNAEIMQLVSSCLK
+583 
-598 SSAGPLRLVKAS
+598 
-610 AEEVAEA
+610 AEA
-617 DQARRNAALK
+617 DAGIAMSGTATADGQNQVITIVPGVKCEVKLTRIVARVDVQNNTPNMTLESAVLVGAATRGYLFAQAPLSAPVADRIVLGSNATVDLTEEHPALKPGEVFTPKTFRKTFYAYERPNTAGDYAAVRITYRVNDSKGTVEVPFIRTEVGGAQTPVDIERNHLYTVVLGNGKPVTTNEVQFTFKVEDWNTVEMPEEIGPGDPLDPESQQKLNAALK

-639 DLGTK
+639 DLGAK

-649 FDKLTVS
+649 FDELAVS

-677 AADAVLTDGEGNEYR
+677 AADAVLTDGEGNQYR

-752 NGTDNLPDETH
+752 NGMDNLPDETH

>member
-1 MKTRIISTLA
+1 MKTRFITALFAAASLLA
-11 LMAGV
+11 
-16 LLSGCTREDMPEGGA
+16 GCSKETTG
-31 PGDGNRVVF
+31 PGDTDDSRIPITF
-40 TLAGITPQQQNG
+40 TLATPG
-52 RTRAAGDSGAAK
+52 SEGVIYPRSATRATHAAAEYAVRQLTLLVY
-64 PDASAATDAE
+64 DATD
-74 KKVTSLLAAAY
+74 TS
-85 EKQPSG
+85 
-91 GMGFYRAFDVTVTD
+91 
-105 DGCSFD
+105 
-111 IAKDGRFDLYLVANA
+111 
-126 DPTLE
+126 
-131 GAVKAL
+131 
-137 GAGSPVTDLEELLVE
+137 
-152 QAPDA
+152 APKFLRKHD
-157 DNAFVMTTPEVLK
+157 MT
-170 IISYSGEVADCGE
+170 S
-183 VSLRRLSMRID
+183 
-194 LLNKAEGLT
+194 
-203 ITKVT
+203 
-208 FRNRAVKSRLFT
+208 
-220 PNAML
+220 
-225 AEPGAVEDK
+225 
-234 EYPDLN
+234 
-240 LVGSFD
+240 
-246 VPAEYKSKIYGYEN
+246 
-260 LSRRGEATVPTL
+260 
-272 DIEYTYLDQPYT
+272 
-284 HTVEFLDR
+284 
-292 NDPEGLAPLALKRN
+292 
-306 YLYRITVGRKVEP
+306 
-319 EFGIEVVDWT
+319 
-329 NEKSFNVDDITFQA
+329 DITLYDNGNGTYTFSLEA
-343 EMNAKLAI
+343 PISDMNAKRKFVFVV
-351 NHFAGANVKT
+351 N
-361 IDEAQG
+361 D
-367 TVAFTT
+367 
-373 ADPNNTSAYV
+373 D
-383 AWNEKWATAVYYN
+383 
-396 ETDGTYYRVPTRDEM
+396 
-411 YLLFPDETNHVRF
+411 
-424 DEAMDGTSEI
+424 
-434 TETLPEKLFG
+434 
-444 SKETNGGE
+444 
-452 GKSWFKNAAVA
+452 AAVA
-463 VTSRADQ
+463 ATAAGSAEADLHE
-470 PAYPIVYAI
+470 
-479 RFKGTAQCA
+479 TAA
-488 AYRYENK
+488 TV
-495 NSGDAANGELEIRI
+495 EL
-509 KALQANS
+509 
-516 LLTIGEVADEAYWG
+516 
-530 NPADGDTDA
+530 ADGDTADK
-539 ENQLVY
+539 L
-545 HIAATG
+545 
-551 YKQPDSE
+551 
-558 EITRLGINSFL
+558 
-569 WTSTETDESNACDA
+569 
-583 GHNAEIMQLVSSCLK
+583 
-598 SSAGPLRLVKAS
+598 
-610 AEEVAEA
+610 AEA
-617 DQARRNAALK
+617 DAGIAMSGTATADGQNEVITIVPGVKCEVKLTRIVARVDVQNNTPNMTLESAVLVGAATRGYLFAQAPLSAPVADRIVLGSNATVDLTEEHPALKPGEVFAPKTFRKTFYAYERPNTAGDYAAVRITYRVNDSKGTVEVPFIRTEAGGAQTPVDIERNHLYTVVLGNGKPVTTNEVQFTFKVEDWNTVEMPEEIGPGDPLDPKSQQKLNAALK

-930 LRLVKVSE
+930 LHLVKVSE

>member
-1 MKTRIISTLA
+1 MKTRFITALFAAASLLA
-11 LMAGV
+11 
-16 LLSGCTREDMPEGGA
+16 GCSKETTS
-31 PGDGNRVVF
+31 PGDTDDSRIPITF
-40 TLAGITPQQQNG
+40 TLATPG
-52 RTRAAGDSGAAK
+52 SEGVIYPRSATRATHDAAEYAVRQLTLLVY
-64 PDASAATDAE
+64 DATD
-74 KKVTSLLAAAY
+74 TS
-85 EKQPSG
+85 
-91 GMGFYRAFDVTVTD
+91 
-105 DGCSFD
+105 
-111 IAKDGRFDLYLVANA
+111 
-126 DPTLE
+126 
-131 GAVKAL
+131 
-137 GAGSPVTDLEELLVE
+137 
-152 QAPDA
+152 APKFLRKHD
-157 DNAFVMTTPEVLK
+157 MT
-170 IISYSGEVADCGE
+170 S
-183 VSLRRLSMRID
+183 
-194 LLNKAEGLT
+194 
-203 ITKVT
+203 
-208 FRNRAVKSRLFT
+208 
-220 PNAML
+220 
-225 AEPGAVEDK
+225 
-234 EYPDLN
+234 
-240 LVGSFD
+240 
-246 VPAEYKSKIYGYEN
+246 
-260 LSRRGEATVPTL
+260 
-272 DIEYTYLDQPYT
+272 
-284 HTVEFLDR
+284 
-292 NDPEGLAPLALKRN
+292 
-306 YLYRITVGRKVEP
+306 
-319 EFGIEVVDWT
+319 
-329 NEKSFNVDDITFQA
+329 DITLYDNGNGTYTFSLEA
-343 EMNAKLAI
+343 PISDMNAKRKFVFVV
-351 NHFAGANVKT
+351 N
-361 IDEAQG
+361 D
-367 TVAFTT
+367 
-373 ADPNNTSAYV
+373 D
-383 AWNEKWATAVYYN
+383 
-396 ETDGTYYRVPTRDEM
+396 
-411 YLLFPDETNHVRF
+411 
-424 DEAMDGTSEI
+424 
-434 TETLPEKLFG
+434 
-444 SKETNGGE
+444 
-452 GKSWFKNAAVA
+452 AAVA
-463 VTSRADQ
+463 ATAAGSAEADLHE
-470 PAYPIVYAI
+470 
-479 RFKGTAQCA
+479 TAA
-488 AYRYENK
+488 TV
-495 NSGDAANGELEIRI
+495 EL
-509 KALQANS
+509 
-516 LLTIGEVADEAYWG
+516 
-530 NPADGDTDA
+530 ADGDTADK
-539 ENQLVY
+539 L
-545 HIAATG
+545 
-551 YKQPDSE
+551 
-558 EITRLGINSFL
+558 
-569 WTSTETDESNACDA
+569 
-583 GHNAEIMQLVSSCLK
+583 
-598 SSAGPLRLVKAS
+598 
-610 AEEVAEA
+610 AEA
-617 DQARRNAALK
+617 DAGIAMSGTATADGQNEVITIVPGVKCEVKLTRIVARVDVQNNTPNMTLESAVLVGAATRGYLFAQAPLSAPVADRIVLGSNATVDLTEEHPALKPGEVFAPKTFRKTFYAYERPNTAGDYAAVRITYRVNDSKGTVEVPFIRTEAGGAQTPVDIERNHLYTVVLGNGKPVTTNEVQFTFKVEDWNTVEMPEEIGPGDPLDPKSQQKLNAALK

>member
-1 MKTRIISTLA
+1 MKTRFITALFAAASLLA
-11 LMAGV
+11 
-16 LLSGCTREDMPEGGA
+16 GCSKETTG
-31 PGDGNRVVF
+31 PGDTDDSRIPITF
-40 TLAGITPQQQNG
+40 TLATPG
-52 RTRAAGDSGAAK
+52 SEGVIYPRSATRATHDAAEYAVRQLTLLVY
-64 PDASAATDAE
+64 DATD
-74 KKVTSLLAAAY
+74 TS
-85 EKQPSG
+85 
-91 GMGFYRAFDVTVTD
+91 
-105 DGCSFD
+105 
-111 IAKDGRFDLYLVANA
+111 
-126 DPTLE
+126 
-131 GAVKAL
+131 
-137 GAGSPVTDLEELLVE
+137 
-152 QAPDA
+152 APKFLRKHD
-157 DNAFVMTTPEVLK
+157 MT
-170 IISYSGEVADCGE
+170 S
-183 VSLRRLSMRID
+183 
-194 LLNKAEGLT
+194 
-203 ITKVT
+203 
-208 FRNRAVKSRLFT
+208 
-220 PNAML
+220 
-225 AEPGAVEDK
+225 
-234 EYPDLN
+234 
-240 LVGSFD
+240 
-246 VPAEYKSKIYGYEN
+246 
-260 LSRRGEATVPTL
+260 
-272 DIEYTYLDQPYT
+272 
-284 HTVEFLDR
+284 
-292 NDPEGLAPLALKRN
+292 
-306 YLYRITVGRKVEP
+306 
-319 EFGIEVVDWT
+319 
-329 NEKSFNVDDITFQA
+329 DITLYDNGNGTYTFSLEA
-343 EMNAKLAI
+343 PISDMNAKRKFVFVV
-351 NHFAGANVKT
+351 N
-361 IDEAQG
+361 D
-367 TVAFTT
+367 
-373 ADPNNTSAYV
+373 D
-383 AWNEKWATAVYYN
+383 
-396 ETDGTYYRVPTRDEM
+396 
-411 YLLFPDETNHVRF
+411 
-424 DEAMDGTSEI
+424 
-434 TETLPEKLFG
+434 
-444 SKETNGGE
+444 
-452 GKSWFKNAAVA
+452 AAVA
-463 VTSRADQ
+463 ATAAGSAEADLHE
-470 PAYPIVYAI
+470 
-479 RFKGTAQCA
+479 TAA
-488 AYRYENK
+488 TV
-495 NSGDAANGELEIRI
+495 EL
-509 KALQANS
+509 
-516 LLTIGEVADEAYWG
+516 
-530 NPADGDTDA
+530 ADGDTADK
-539 ENQLVY
+539 L
-545 HIAATG
+545 
-551 YKQPDSE
+551 
-558 EITRLGINSFL
+558 
-569 WTSTETDESNACDA
+569 
-583 GHNAEIMQLVSSCLK
+583 
-598 SSAGPLRLVKAS
+598 
-610 AEEVAEA
+610 AEA
-617 DQARRNAALK
+617 DAGIAMSGTATADGQNEVITIVPGVKCEVKLTRIVARVDVQNNTPNMTLESAVLVGAATRGYLFAQAPLSAPVADRIVLGSNATVDLTEEHPALKPGEVFAPKTFRKTFYAYERPNTAGDYAAVRITYRVNDSKGTVEVPFIRTEVGGAQTPVDIERNHLYTVVLGNGKPVTTNEVQFTFKVEDWNTVEMPEEIGPGDPLDPKSQQKLNAALK

>member
-1 MKTRIISTLA
+1 MKTRFITALFAAASLLA
-11 LMAGV
+11 
-16 LLSGCTREDMPEGGA
+16 GCSKETTG
-31 PGDGNRVVF
+31 PGDTDDSRIPITF
-40 TLAGITPQQQNG
+40 TLATPG
-52 RTRAAGDSGAAK
+52 SEGVIYPRSATRATHDAAEYAVRQLTLLVY
-64 PDASAATDAE
+64 DATD
-74 KKVTSLLAAAY
+74 TS
-85 EKQPSG
+85 
-91 GMGFYRAFDVTVTD
+91 
-105 DGCSFD
+105 
-111 IAKDGRFDLYLVANA
+111 
-126 DPTLE
+126 
-131 GAVKAL
+131 
-137 GAGSPVTDLEELLVE
+137 
-152 QAPDA
+152 APKFLRKHD
-157 DNAFVMTTPEVLK
+157 MT
-170 IISYSGEVADCGE
+170 S
-183 VSLRRLSMRID
+183 
-194 LLNKAEGLT
+194 
-203 ITKVT
+203 
-208 FRNRAVKSRLFT
+208 
-220 PNAML
+220 
-225 AEPGAVEDK
+225 
-234 EYPDLN
+234 
-240 LVGSFD
+240 
-246 VPAEYKSKIYGYEN
+246 
-260 LSRRGEATVPTL
+260 
-272 DIEYTYLDQPYT
+272 
-284 HTVEFLDR
+284 
-292 NDPEGLAPLALKRN
+292 
-306 YLYRITVGRKVEP
+306 
-319 EFGIEVVDWT
+319 
-329 NEKSFNVDDITFQA
+329 DITLYDNGNGTYTFSLEA
-343 EMNAKLAI
+343 PISDMNAKRKFVFVV
-351 NHFAGANVKT
+351 N
-361 IDEAQG
+361 D
-367 TVAFTT
+367 
-373 ADPNNTSAYV
+373 D
-383 AWNEKWATAVYYN
+383 
-396 ETDGTYYRVPTRDEM
+396 
-411 YLLFPDETNHVRF
+411 
-424 DEAMDGTSEI
+424 
-434 TETLPEKLFG
+434 
-444 SKETNGGE
+444 
-452 GKSWFKNAAVA
+452 AAVA
-463 VTSRADQ
+463 ATAAGSAEADLHE
-470 PAYPIVYAI
+470 
-479 RFKGTAQCA
+479 TAA
-488 AYRYENK
+488 TV
-495 NSGDAANGELEIRI
+495 EL
-509 KALQANS
+509 
-516 LLTIGEVADEAYWG
+516 
-530 NPADGDTDA
+530 ADGDTADK
-539 ENQLVY
+539 L
-545 HIAATG
+545 
-551 YKQPDSE
+551 
-558 EITRLGINSFL
+558 
-569 WTSTETDESNACDA
+569 
-583 GHNAEIMQLVSSCLK
+583 
-598 SSAGPLRLVKAS
+598 
-610 AEEVAEA
+610 AEA
-617 DQARRNAALK
+617 DAGIAMSGTATADGQNEVITIVPGVKCEVKLTRIVARVDVQNNTPNMTLESAVLVGAATRGYLFAQAPLSAPVADRIVLSSNATVDLTEEHPALKPGEVFAPKTFRKTFYAYERPNTAGDYAAVRITYRVNDSKGTVEVPFIRTEAGGAQTPVDIERNHLYTVVLGNGKPVTTNEVQFTFKVEDWNTVEMPEEIGPGDPLDPKSQQKLNAALK

>member
-1 MKTRIISTLA
+1 MKTRFITALFAAASLLA
-11 LMAGV
+11 
-16 LLSGCTREDMPEGGA
+16 GCSKETTG
-31 PGDGNRVVF
+31 PGDTDDSRIPITF
-40 TLAGITPQQQNG
+40 TLATPGSEGVIYPRSATRATHDAAEYAVRQLTLLVYDATDTSAPKFLRKHDMTSDITLYDNG
-52 RTRAAGDSGAAK
+52 NGTYTFSLEAPISDMNAKRKFVFVVNDDAAVAATAAGSAEADLHETAATVELAAGD
-64 PDASAATDAE
+64 
-74 KKVTSLLAAAY
+74 
-85 EKQPSG
+85 
-91 GMGFYRAFDVTVTD
+91 
-105 DGCSFD
+105 
-111 IAKDGRFDLYLVANA
+111 
-126 DPTLE
+126 
-131 GAVKAL
+131 
-137 GAGSPVTDLEELLVE
+137 
-152 QAPDA
+152 
-157 DNAFVMTTPEVLK
+157 
-170 IISYSGEVADCGE
+170 
-183 VSLRRLSMRID
+183 
-194 LLNKAEGLT
+194 
-203 ITKVT
+203 
-208 FRNRAVKSRLFT
+208 
-220 PNAML
+220 
-225 AEPGAVEDK
+225 
-234 EYPDLN
+234 
-240 LVGSFD
+240 
-246 VPAEYKSKIYGYEN
+246 
-260 LSRRGEATVPTL
+260 
-272 DIEYTYLDQPYT
+272 
-284 HTVEFLDR
+284 
-292 NDPEGLAPLALKRN
+292 
-306 YLYRITVGRKVEP
+306 
-319 EFGIEVVDWT
+319 
-329 NEKSFNVDDITFQA
+329 
-343 EMNAKLAI
+343 
-351 NHFAGANVKT
+351 
-361 IDEAQG
+361 
-367 TVAFTT
+367 T
-373 ADPNNTSAYV
+373 AD
-383 AWNEKWATAVYYN
+383 
-396 ETDGTYYRVPTRDEM
+396 
-411 YLLFPDETNHVRF
+411 
-424 DEAMDGTSEI
+424 
-434 TETLPEKLFG
+434 KL
-444 SKETNGGE
+444 
-452 GKSWFKNAAVA
+452 
-463 VTSRADQ
+463 
-470 PAYPIVYAI
+470 
-479 RFKGTAQCA
+479 
-488 AYRYENK
+488 
-495 NSGDAANGELEIRI
+495 
-509 KALQANS
+509 
-516 LLTIGEVADEAYWG
+516 
-530 NPADGDTDA
+530 
-539 ENQLVY
+539 
-545 HIAATG
+545 
-551 YKQPDSE
+551 
-558 EITRLGINSFL
+558 
-569 WTSTETDESNACDA
+569 
-583 GHNAEIMQLVSSCLK
+583 
-598 SSAGPLRLVKAS
+598 
-610 AEEVAEA
+610 AEA
-617 DQARRNAALK
+617 DAGIAMSGTATADGQNEVITIVPGVKCEVKLTRIVARVDVQNNTPNMTLESAVLVGAATRGYLFAQAPLSAPVADRIVLGSNATVDLTEEHPALKPGEVFAPKTFRKTFYAYERPNTAGDYAAVRITYRVNDSKGTVEVPFIRTEAGGAQTPVDIERNHLYTVVLGNGKPVTTNEVQFTFKVEDWNTVEMPEEIGPGDPLDPKSQQKLNAALK

>member
-1 MKTRIISTLA
+1 MKTRFITALFAAASLLA
-11 LMAGV
+11 
-16 LLSGCTREDMPEGGA
+16 GCSKETTG
-31 PGDGNRVVF
+31 PGDTDDSRIPITF
-40 TLAGITPQQQNG
+40 TLATPG
-52 RTRAAGDSGAAK
+52 SEGVIYPRSATRATHDAAEYAVRQLTLLVY
-64 PDASAATDAE
+64 DATD
-74 KKVTSLLAAAY
+74 TS
-85 EKQPSG
+85 
-91 GMGFYRAFDVTVTD
+91 
-105 DGCSFD
+105 
-111 IAKDGRFDLYLVANA
+111 
-126 DPTLE
+126 
-131 GAVKAL
+131 
-137 GAGSPVTDLEELLVE
+137 
-152 QAPDA
+152 APKFLRKHD
-157 DNAFVMTTPEVLK
+157 MT
-170 IISYSGEVADCGE
+170 S
-183 VSLRRLSMRID
+183 
-194 LLNKAEGLT
+194 
-203 ITKVT
+203 
-208 FRNRAVKSRLFT
+208 
-220 PNAML
+220 
-225 AEPGAVEDK
+225 
-234 EYPDLN
+234 
-240 LVGSFD
+240 
-246 VPAEYKSKIYGYEN
+246 
-260 LSRRGEATVPTL
+260 
-272 DIEYTYLDQPYT
+272 
-284 HTVEFLDR
+284 
-292 NDPEGLAPLALKRN
+292 
-306 YLYRITVGRKVEP
+306 
-319 EFGIEVVDWT
+319 
-329 NEKSFNVDDITFQA
+329 DITLYDNGNGTYTFSLEA
-343 EMNAKLAI
+343 PISDMNAKRKFVFVV
-351 NHFAGANVKT
+351 N
-361 IDEAQG
+361 D
-367 TVAFTT
+367 
-373 ADPNNTSAYV
+373 D
-383 AWNEKWATAVYYN
+383 
-396 ETDGTYYRVPTRDEM
+396 
-411 YLLFPDETNHVRF
+411 
-424 DEAMDGTSEI
+424 
-434 TETLPEKLFG
+434 
-444 SKETNGGE
+444 
-452 GKSWFKNAAVA
+452 AAVA
-463 VTSRADQ
+463 ATAAGSAEADLHE
-470 PAYPIVYAI
+470 
-479 RFKGTAQCA
+479 TAA
-488 AYRYENK
+488 TV
-495 NSGDAANGELEIRI
+495 EL
-509 KALQANS
+509 
-516 LLTIGEVADEAYWG
+516 
-530 NPADGDTDA
+530 ADGDTADK
-539 ENQLVY
+539 L
-545 HIAATG
+545 
-551 YKQPDSE
+551 
-558 EITRLGINSFL
+558 
-569 WTSTETDESNACDA
+569 
-583 GHNAEIMQLVSSCLK
+583 
-598 SSAGPLRLVKAS
+598 
-610 AEEVAEA
+610 AEA
-617 DQARRNAALK
+617 DAGIAMSGTATADGQNEVITIVPGVKCEVKLTRIVARVDVQNNTPNMTLESAVLVGAATRGYLFAQAPLSAPVADRIVLGSNATVDLTEEHPALKPGEVFAPKTFRKTFYAYERPNTAGDYAAVRITYRVNDSKGTVEVPFIRTEAGGAQTPVDIERNHLYTVVLGNGKPVSTNEVQFTFKVEDWNTVEMPEEIGPGDPLDPKSQQKLNAALK

>member
-1 MKTRIISTLA
+1 MKTRFITALFAAASLLA
-11 LMAGV
+11 
-16 LLSGCTREDMPEGGA
+16 GCSKETTG
-31 PGDGNRVVF
+31 PGDTDDSRIPITF
-40 TLAGITPQQQNG
+40 TLATPG
-52 RTRAAGDSGAAK
+52 SEGVIYPRSATRATHDAAEYAVRQLTLLVY
-64 PDASAATDAE
+64 DATD
-74 KKVTSLLAAAY
+74 TS
-85 EKQPSG
+85 
-91 GMGFYRAFDVTVTD
+91 
-105 DGCSFD
+105 
-111 IAKDGRFDLYLVANA
+111 
-126 DPTLE
+126 
-131 GAVKAL
+131 
-137 GAGSPVTDLEELLVE
+137 
-152 QAPDA
+152 APKFLRKHD
-157 DNAFVMTTPEVLK
+157 MT
-170 IISYSGEVADCGE
+170 S
-183 VSLRRLSMRID
+183 
-194 LLNKAEGLT
+194 
-203 ITKVT
+203 
-208 FRNRAVKSRLFT
+208 
-220 PNAML
+220 
-225 AEPGAVEDK
+225 
-234 EYPDLN
+234 
-240 LVGSFD
+240 
-246 VPAEYKSKIYGYEN
+246 
-260 LSRRGEATVPTL
+260 
-272 DIEYTYLDQPYT
+272 
-284 HTVEFLDR
+284 
-292 NDPEGLAPLALKRN
+292 
-306 YLYRITVGRKVEP
+306 
-319 EFGIEVVDWT
+319 
-329 NEKSFNVDDITFQA
+329 DITLYDNGNGTYTFSLEA
-343 EMNAKLAI
+343 PISDMNAKRKFVFVV
-351 NHFAGANVKT
+351 N
-361 IDEAQG
+361 D
-367 TVAFTT
+367 
-373 ADPNNTSAYV
+373 D
-383 AWNEKWATAVYYN
+383 
-396 ETDGTYYRVPTRDEM
+396 
-411 YLLFPDETNHVRF
+411 
-424 DEAMDGTSEI
+424 
-434 TETLPEKLFG
+434 
-444 SKETNGGE
+444 
-452 GKSWFKNAAVA
+452 AAVA
-463 VTSRADQ
+463 ATAAGSAEADLHE
-470 PAYPIVYAI
+470 
-479 RFKGTAQCA
+479 TAA
-488 AYRYENK
+488 TV
-495 NSGDAANGELEIRI
+495 EL
-509 KALQANS
+509 
-516 LLTIGEVADEAYWG
+516 
-530 NPADGDTDA
+530 ADGDTADK
-539 ENQLVY
+539 L
-545 HIAATG
+545 
-551 YKQPDSE
+551 
-558 EITRLGINSFL
+558 
-569 WTSTETDESNACDA
+569 
-583 GHNAEIMQLVSSCLK
+583 
-598 SSAGPLRLVKAS
+598 
-610 AEEVAEA
+610 AEA
-617 DQARRNAALK
+617 DAGIAMSGTATADGQNEVITIVPGVKCEVKLTRIVARVDVQNNTPNMTLESAVLGGAATRGYLFAQAPLSAPVADRIVLGSNATVDLTEEHPALKPGEVFAPKTFRKTFYAYERPNTAGDYAAVRITYRVNDSKGTVEVPFIRTEAGGAQTPVDIERNHLYTVVLGNGKPVTTNEVQFTFKVEDWNTVEMPEEIGPGDPLDPKSQQKLNAALK

>member
-1 MKTRIISTLA
+1 MKTRFITALFAAASLLA
-11 LMAGV
+11 
-16 LLSGCTREDMPEGGA
+16 GCSKETTG
-31 PGDGNRVVF
+31 PGDTDDSRIPITF
-40 TLAGITPQQQNG
+40 TLATPG
-52 RTRAAGDSGAAK
+52 SEGVIYPRSATRATHDAAEYAVRQLTLLVY
-64 PDASAATDAE
+64 DATD
-74 KKVTSLLAAAY
+74 TS
-85 EKQPSG
+85 
-91 GMGFYRAFDVTVTD
+91 
-105 DGCSFD
+105 
-111 IAKDGRFDLYLVANA
+111 
-126 DPTLE
+126 
-131 GAVKAL
+131 
-137 GAGSPVTDLEELLVE
+137 
-152 QAPDA
+152 APKFLRKHD
-157 DNAFVMTTPEVLK
+157 MT
-170 IISYSGEVADCGE
+170 S
-183 VSLRRLSMRID
+183 
-194 LLNKAEGLT
+194 
-203 ITKVT
+203 
-208 FRNRAVKSRLFT
+208 
-220 PNAML
+220 
-225 AEPGAVEDK
+225 
-234 EYPDLN
+234 
-240 LVGSFD
+240 
-246 VPAEYKSKIYGYEN
+246 
-260 LSRRGEATVPTL
+260 
-272 DIEYTYLDQPYT
+272 
-284 HTVEFLDR
+284 
-292 NDPEGLAPLALKRN
+292 
-306 YLYRITVGRKVEP
+306 
-319 EFGIEVVDWT
+319 
-329 NEKSFNVDDITFQA
+329 DITLYDNGNGTYTFSLEA
-343 EMNAKLAI
+343 PISDMNAKRKFVFVV
-351 NHFAGANVKT
+351 N
-361 IDEAQG
+361 D
-367 TVAFTT
+367 
-373 ADPNNTSAYV
+373 D
-383 AWNEKWATAVYYN
+383 
-396 ETDGTYYRVPTRDEM
+396 
-411 YLLFPDETNHVRF
+411 
-424 DEAMDGTSEI
+424 
-434 TETLPEKLFG
+434 
-444 SKETNGGE
+444 
-452 GKSWFKNAAVA
+452 AAVA
-463 VTSRADQ
+463 ATAAGSAEADLHE
-470 PAYPIVYAI
+470 
-479 RFKGTAQCA
+479 TAA
-488 AYRYENK
+488 TV
-495 NSGDAANGELEIRI
+495 EL
-509 KALQANS
+509 
-516 LLTIGEVADEAYWG
+516 
-530 NPADGDTDA
+530 ADGDTADK
-539 ENQLVY
+539 L
-545 HIAATG
+545 
-551 YKQPDSE
+551 
-558 EITRLGINSFL
+558 
-569 WTSTETDESNACDA
+569 
-583 GHNAEIMQLVSSCLK
+583 
-598 SSAGPLRLVKAS
+598 
-610 AEEVAEA
+610 AEA
-617 DQARRNAALK
+617 DAGIAMSGTATADGQNEVITIVPGVKCEVKLTRIVARVDVQNNTPNMTLESAVLVGAATRGYLFAQAPLSAPVADRIVLGSNATVDLTEEHPALKPGEVFAPKTFRKTFYAYERPNTAGDYAAVRITYRVNDSKGTVEVPFIRTEAGGAQTPVDIERNHLYTVVLGNGKPVTTNEVQFTFKVEDWNTVEMPEEIGPGDPLDPKSQQKLNAALK

-714 VNKEKDGMYYPYWND
+714 VNKEKDGLYHPYWND
-729 NSSTNTFP
+729 NPSTNTLPF
-737 YVTVETPFT
+737 VTVATPFT

-752 NGTDNLPDETH
+752 NGMDNLPDETH

>member
-1 MKTRIISTLA
+1 MKTRFITALFAAASLLA
-11 LMAGV
+11 
-16 LLSGCTREDMPEGGA
+16 GCSKETTG
-31 PGDGNRVVF
+31 PGDTDDSRIPITF
-40 TLAGITPQQQNG
+40 TLATPG
-52 RTRAAGDSGAAK
+52 SEGVIYPRSATRATHDAAEYAVRQLTLLVY
-64 PDASAATDAE
+64 DATD
-74 KKVTSLLAAAY
+74 TS
-85 EKQPSG
+85 
-91 GMGFYRAFDVTVTD
+91 
-105 DGCSFD
+105 
-111 IAKDGRFDLYLVANA
+111 
-126 DPTLE
+126 
-131 GAVKAL
+131 
-137 GAGSPVTDLEELLVE
+137 
-152 QAPDA
+152 APKFLRKHD
-157 DNAFVMTTPEVLK
+157 MT
-170 IISYSGEVADCGE
+170 S
-183 VSLRRLSMRID
+183 
-194 LLNKAEGLT
+194 
-203 ITKVT
+203 
-208 FRNRAVKSRLFT
+208 
-220 PNAML
+220 
-225 AEPGAVEDK
+225 
-234 EYPDLN
+234 
-240 LVGSFD
+240 
-246 VPAEYKSKIYGYEN
+246 
-260 LSRRGEATVPTL
+260 
-272 DIEYTYLDQPYT
+272 
-284 HTVEFLDR
+284 
-292 NDPEGLAPLALKRN
+292 
-306 YLYRITVGRKVEP
+306 
-319 EFGIEVVDWT
+319 
-329 NEKSFNVDDITFQA
+329 DITLYDNGNGTYTFSLEA
-343 EMNAKLAI
+343 PISDMNAKRKFVFVV
-351 NHFAGANVKT
+351 N
-361 IDEAQG
+361 D
-367 TVAFTT
+367 
-373 ADPNNTSAYV
+373 D
-383 AWNEKWATAVYYN
+383 
-396 ETDGTYYRVPTRDEM
+396 
-411 YLLFPDETNHVRF
+411 
-424 DEAMDGTSEI
+424 
-434 TETLPEKLFG
+434 
-444 SKETNGGE
+444 
-452 GKSWFKNAAVA
+452 AAVA
-463 VTSRADQ
+463 ATAAGSAEADLHE
-470 PAYPIVYAI
+470 
-479 RFKGTAQCA
+479 TAA
-488 AYRYENK
+488 TV
-495 NSGDAANGELEIRI
+495 EL
-509 KALQANS
+509 
-516 LLTIGEVADEAYWG
+516 
-530 NPADGDTDA
+530 ADGDTADK
-539 ENQLVY
+539 L
-545 HIAATG
+545 
-551 YKQPDSE
+551 
-558 EITRLGINSFL
+558 
-569 WTSTETDESNACDA
+569 
-583 GHNAEIMQLVSSCLK
+583 
-598 SSAGPLRLVKAS
+598 
-610 AEEVAEA
+610 AEA
-617 DQARRNAALK
+617 DAGIAMSGTATADGQNEVITIVPGVKCEVKLTRIVARVDVQNNTPNMTLESAVLVGAATRGYLFAQAPLSAPVADRIVLGSNATVDLTEEHPALKPGEVFAPKTFRKTFYAYERPNTAGDYAAVRITYRVNDSKGTVEVPFIRTEAGGAQTPVDIERNHLYTVVLGNGKPVTTNEVQFTFKVEDWNTVEMPEEIGPGDPLDPKSQQKLNAALK

-876 AGNPTPENITHR
+876 AGNPSPENITHR

>member
-1 MKTRIISTLA
+1 MKTRFITALFAAASLLA
-11 LMAGV
+11 
-16 LLSGCTREDMPEGGA
+16 GCSKETTG
-31 PGDGNRVVF
+31 PGDTDDSRIPITF
-40 TLAGITPQQQNG
+40 TLATPG
-52 RTRAAGDSGAAK
+52 SEGVIYPRSATRATHDAAEYAVRQLTLLVY
-64 PDASAATDAE
+64 DATD
-74 KKVTSLLAAAY
+74 TS
-85 EKQPSG
+85 
-91 GMGFYRAFDVTVTD
+91 
-105 DGCSFD
+105 
-111 IAKDGRFDLYLVANA
+111 
-126 DPTLE
+126 
-131 GAVKAL
+131 
-137 GAGSPVTDLEELLVE
+137 
-152 QAPDA
+152 APKFLRKHD
-157 DNAFVMTTPEVLK
+157 MT
-170 IISYSGEVADCGE
+170 S
-183 VSLRRLSMRID
+183 
-194 LLNKAEGLT
+194 
-203 ITKVT
+203 
-208 FRNRAVKSRLFT
+208 
-220 PNAML
+220 
-225 AEPGAVEDK
+225 
-234 EYPDLN
+234 
-240 LVGSFD
+240 
-246 VPAEYKSKIYGYEN
+246 
-260 LSRRGEATVPTL
+260 
-272 DIEYTYLDQPYT
+272 
-284 HTVEFLDR
+284 
-292 NDPEGLAPLALKRN
+292 
-306 YLYRITVGRKVEP
+306 
-319 EFGIEVVDWT
+319 
-329 NEKSFNVDDITFQA
+329 DITLYDNGNGTYTFSLEA
-343 EMNAKLAI
+343 PISDMNAKRKFVFVV
-351 NHFAGANVKT
+351 N
-361 IDEAQG
+361 D
-367 TVAFTT
+367 
-373 ADPNNTSAYV
+373 D
-383 AWNEKWATAVYYN
+383 
-396 ETDGTYYRVPTRDEM
+396 
-411 YLLFPDETNHVRF
+411 
-424 DEAMDGTSEI
+424 
-434 TETLPEKLFG
+434 
-444 SKETNGGE
+444 
-452 GKSWFKNAAVA
+452 AAVA
-463 VTSRADQ
+463 ATAAGSAEADLHE
-470 PAYPIVYAI
+470 
-479 RFKGTAQCA
+479 TAA
-488 AYRYENK
+488 TV
-495 NSGDAANGELEIRI
+495 EL
-509 KALQANS
+509 
-516 LLTIGEVADEAYWG
+516 
-530 NPADGDTDA
+530 ADGDTADK
-539 ENQLVY
+539 L
-545 HIAATG
+545 
-551 YKQPDSE
+551 
-558 EITRLGINSFL
+558 
-569 WTSTETDESNACDA
+569 
-583 GHNAEIMQLVSSCLK
+583 
-598 SSAGPLRLVKAS
+598 
-610 AEEVAEA
+610 AEA
-617 DQARRNAALK
+617 DAGIAMSGTATADGQNEVITIVPGVKCEVKLTRIVARVDVQNNTPNMTLESAVLVGAATRGYLFAQAPLSAPVADRIVLGSNATVDLTEEHPALKPGEVFAPKTFRKTFYAYERPNTAGDYAAVRITYRVNDSKGTVEVPFIRTEAGGAQTPVDIERNHLYTVVLGNGKPVTTNEVQFTFKVEDWNTVEMPEEIGPGDPLDPKSQQKLNAALK

-649 FDKLTVS
+649 YDKLTVS